1 MKLVNGSYRQCINKE
16 CRSLPTIVFDIEGQ
30 GHRGGTYSIKILSC
44 AQHEM
49 DAEKVRQENY
59 RALLF
64 RKMTNPSWLGKA
76 QEQEL
81 HGVNKESR

>member
-1 MKLVNGSYRQCINKE
+1 MKLVNGSYRQCINKD

-44 AQHEM
+44 AQHEV
-49 DAEKVRQENY
+49 DAEKERQEHY
-59 RALLF
+59 RSLLF
-64 RKMTNPSWLGKA
+64 RRLENPSWLGKA

-81 HGVNKESR
+81 QGPRKESR